1 MFVKKA
7 SLKWLYMLPSRYSN
21 AIFVSSFMRM
31 STIHVS
37 KPLSHV
43 SLTCSNS
50 ILIDNFNSSSK
61 SDSLKMSLLK
71 WYTLCK
77 RMNITT
83 KNFRKMCIPP
93 HMLICSHISSC
104 RFYFDYFLIYKSY
117 LILNSLKG
125 TDFLLVNAY
134 SYCLESLLLN
144 Y

>member
-1 MFVKKA
+1 MGIYVTK
-7 SLKWLYMLPSRYSN
+7 SLFKCNFCVFFYENVDYTC
-21 AIFVSSFMRM
+21 IQ
-31 STIHVS
+31 T
-37 KPLSHV
+37 LSHV

-61 SDSLKMSLLK
+61 SNSLKMGLLK

-83 KNFRKMCIPP
+83 KNLRKMCMPP

-134 SYCLESLLLN
+134 SYCLYNWFISLYHFHPSSLR
-144 Y
+144 

>member
-1 MFVKKA
+1 MWKKA
-7 SLKWLYMLPSRYSN
+7 SLKMGIYVTKSLFKCNFCVFFYENVDYTC
-21 AIFVSSFMRM
+21 IQ
-31 STIHVS
+31 T
-37 KPLSHV
+37 LSHV

-83 KNFRKMCIPP
+83 KNFRKMCMPP

-117 LILNSLKG
+117 LIFKFEKNRFSACFV
-125 TDFLLVNAY
+125 TFIWVNK
-134 SYCLESLLLN
+134 SVTN
-144 Y
+144 RN